1 MAITEKVKWGS
12 RNVFTWILFAS
23 SIFVICYLIWLFMQ
37 SGAKTGE
44 ACMKNHDCKSEICY
58 YEDGRHLRY
67 CTVRC
72 TSDAECPQGWR
83 CFQPPN
89 MPQGMFLCLRK

>member
-1 MAITEKVKWGS
+1 MSITEKVKWGKRDVVS
-12 RNVFTWILFAS
+12 WILFAAS
-23 SIFVICYLIWLFMQ
+23 VFVICYLVWLFLQ
-37 SGAKTGE
+37 SGARTGE
-44 ACMKNHDCKSEICY
+44 ACLKNQDCKSDICY

-72 TSDAECPQGWR
+72 ESDAQCPEGWR

-89 MPQGMFLCLRK
+89 MQNMFLCLRK